1 MKNEDVEMDYG
12 VLEVF
17 FQAFEAFS
25 PDTVGES
32 LKRFTSKL
40 TNCVEEG
47 MPEVDPDR
55 SPSSSLDE
63 FEKQFIGQLGVALMY
78 FCYSKK

>member
-1 MKNEDVEMDYG
+1 
-12 VLEVF
+12 
-17 FQAFEAFS
+17 
-25 PDTVGES
+25 
-32 LKRFTSKL
+32 
-40 TNCVEEG
+40 
-47 MPEVDPDR
+47 MPEADPDC